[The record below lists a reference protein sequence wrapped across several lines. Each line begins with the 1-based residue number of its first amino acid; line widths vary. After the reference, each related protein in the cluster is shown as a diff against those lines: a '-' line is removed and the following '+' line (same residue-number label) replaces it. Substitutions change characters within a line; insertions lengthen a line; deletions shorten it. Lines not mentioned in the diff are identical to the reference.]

1 MKAGM
6 LTRIPTDSE
15 RDFLDEARRQ
25 LATNHRAI
33 RYYLRQLDDG
43 QVARRPSDESS
54 SIARMVL
61 RLCAD
66 VEHQILSVV
75 GGLPACWDRPAESP
89 ERGTISRDE
98 LLARLDTSVDRADAV
113 LAVITPDRLREA
125 RESKGP
131 GRAVEVT
138 VLTVIFRALVELA
151 GQTREV
157 ASLTRSRPGDRPEFE
172 SPARDGCH
180 DRLGTA
186 VRGGAVCRL

>member
-1 MKAGM
+1 

-25 LATNHRAI
+25 LATNHERI
-33 RYYLRQLDDG
+33 RYYLRQLGDEPITP
-43 QVARRPSDESS
+43 RPLDEPS

-66 VEHQILSVV
+66 LEHQILSVV
-75 GGLPACWDRPAESP
+75 GGLPALWDRPGESP
-89 ERGTISRDE
+89 ERRTISSNE

-125 RESKGP
+125 RENPGP
-131 GRAVEVT
+131 GRAVEGT
-138 VLTVIFRALVELA
+138 VLTVIFRALVDLA

-157 ASLTRSRPGDRPEFE
+157 ASLTRSQLGDRPFFE
-172 SPARDGCH
+172 SPALTGCH
-180 DRLGTA
+180 DWGGTA
-186 VRGGAVCRL
+186 VSGGAVSRS